1 MPTAQ
6 RIRRYMHLVSAG
18 VLLLA
23 STAFAENKTG
33 TPEARELPKSGLL
46 ATSSISGASSTII
59 GDTFGGED
67 LFGKELP
74 PVTGSVS
81 RRDDSTWTMSVSNN
95 SQDRYF
101 LNLDFI
107 QKNEAGSSVKFGS
120 YSYLLKPGQTE
131 RQSVQAGTNA
141 SRAELHLRSYRRIPA
156 QQKSTDGSR

>member
-1 MPTAQ
+1 MPSTQ
-6 RIRRYMHLVSAG
+6 RIRCHLYHVSAA

-23 STAFAENKTG
+23 STAFAEDKTVS
-33 TPEARELPKSGLL
+33 PAARELPKSGLL

-81 RRDDSTWTMSVSNN
+81 RKDDSTWTMSVSNN

-101 LNLDFI
+101 LNLDLI
-107 QKNEAGSSVKFGS
+107 QKNEAGTGVKFSS

-131 RQSVQAGTNA
+131 RQSVQAGTNS
-141 SRAELHLRSYRRIPA
+141 SRAELHLRSYRKIPA
-156 QQKSTDGSR
+156 QSKDSLVSR